1 VNRRAFSLTLAGAWA
16 GTALAGAARS
26 TAKSV
31 AGEESELSPR
41 ARALYRRALI
51 LDCNSGPPGGQ
62 LLPLPQTD
70 LDVVRASGINI
81 IKLTLGGINRDFAR
95 TVAEIAQAQQLC
107 EVHPGYFTQVRVAT
121 DFARAKREAR
131 LGIIFSFESAD
142 MLGGRL
148 EAFEV
153 FRDLG
158 VRVMQLSYNRRS
170 PFAAGVM
177 EPDGGGLSPLGRD
190 ALKEMNRL
198 GIAVDLSH
206 ANARTTTD
214 ALELSTRPPLM
225 THAGCAV
232 IHAHPR
238 NKTDEQLRALAARGG
253 VVGIYDLPYLTAS
266 PRQPTLDDYLAHLEH
281 ALEVAGEDHVGIG
294 SDVGIDPFDTS
305 ADSMAAY
312 ERALEERRT
321 SGLSAPEEDRP
332 TYVVGLNTPH
342 RIEII
347 ADRLLARG
355 HSEAVTEKV
364 IGANFARVLAKIWQ
378 VQDGTLTGPAARS
391 TA

>member
-1 VNRRAFSLTLAGAWA
+1 MNRRAVSLTLAGVWA
-16 GTALAGAARS
+16 ATALPPAAR
-26 TAKSV
+26 AALREPAEV
-31 AGEESELSPR
+31 SPR

-51 LDCNSGPPGGQ
+51 LDCNSTPPGGD
-62 LLPLPQTD
+62 LLPLPQAELD
-70 LDVVRASGINI
+70 LVRGSGINV
-81 IKLTLGGINRDFAR
+81 IKLTLGGIDSDFAR
-95 TVAEIAQAQQLC
+95 TVAELAQVQQLC
-107 EVHPGYFTQVRVAT
+107 EVHPEYFTQVRVAA
-121 DFARAKREAR
+121 DLARAKREGR
-131 LGIIFSFESAD
+131 LGIIFSFESAE

-148 EAFEV
+148 GAFEV

-177 EPDGGGLSPLGRD
+177 EPDAGGLTLLGRD
-190 ALKEMNRL
+190 AVKEMNRL

-206 ANARTTTD
+206 ANAQTTRD
-214 ALELSTRPPLM
+214 VLELSTRPPLM
-225 THAGCAV
+225 THAGCAA

-266 PRQPTLDDYLAHLEH
+266 PRQPALDDYLAHLEH

-294 SDVGIDPFDTS
+294 SDVGIEPFDSSTEG
-305 ADSMAAY
+305 MAAY
-312 ERALEERRT
+312 DRALEKRRK

-332 TYVVGLNTPH
+332 TYVVGLNTPR

-347 ADRLLARG
+347 ADRLLRRG
-355 HSEAVTEKV
+355 HSESATEKIV
-364 IGANFARVLAKIWQ
+364 GANFARALTEIWR
-378 VQDGTLTGPAARS
+378 V
-391 TA
+391 